1 MTKMNCN
8 QNKYVNKWNYTL
20 SHNDTAILSK
30 FSINQN
36 IVSWWFVKLSNDSAE
51 KWGQV
56 QAPLQ

>member
-30 FSINQN
+30 FSNEPKNNAIL
-36 IVSWWFVKLSNDSAE
+36 FLD
-51 KWGQV
+51 GY
-56 QAPLQ
+56 